1 MLISVLRL
9 GTNLSPPPSP
19 SASPAPGK
27 ISNQKKKNDA
37 TTPRDAAPN
46 AKNAHASAPATKP
59 LFPAA
64 GNEGSAFRSPA
75 EARMCESGD
84 VTAPVIVPGTAT
96 HGDILCILASG
107 NICEI
112 SLSAL
117 VT

>member
-9 GTNLSPPPSP
+9 GTNLRPPPSA

-27 ISNQKKKNDA
+27 ISNQKKNDA

-46 AKNAHASAPATKP
+46 AKNASAPATKP